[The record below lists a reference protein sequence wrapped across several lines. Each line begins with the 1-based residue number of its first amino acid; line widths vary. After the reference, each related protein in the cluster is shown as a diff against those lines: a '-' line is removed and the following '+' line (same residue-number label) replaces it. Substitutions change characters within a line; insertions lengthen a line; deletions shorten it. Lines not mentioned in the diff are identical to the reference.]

1 MRNVLLIILAIC
13 FALAGR
19 AGAQFAVGPRVVVSV
34 PTGSMADE
42 LKSGEGIGV
51 KAFYTLPQAQVLAL
65 RGDFDYLSYSSRPVG
80 DFYYYAGSAR
90 QEAFR
95 LTLGPQLAV
104 DIARFR
110 IYGAALGGLYVF
122 QDLYAVTD
130 VWGFGYSETKTKTK
144 WEWNAGGG
152 AMVDI
157 GLGPWVDVE
166 VRYHSVTD
174 MVSMRQDNVTTE
186 SDGQDISVHVGVVF
200 FLR

>member
-1 MRNVLLIILAIC
+1 MQKLGFAILVGCLVMTTGA
-13 FALAGR
+13 A
-19 AGAQFAVGPRVVVSV
+19 AQFAVGPHVVVSV

-42 LKSGEGIGV
+42 LKGGEGIGV
-51 KAFYTLPQAQVLAL
+51 KAFYTLRGVPAFSF
-65 RGDFDYLSYSSRPVG
+65 RGDLDYLSYSSRLVG
-80 DFYYYAGSAR
+80 DFYYYAGSSR
-90 QEAFR
+90 EEAFR

-104 DIARFR
+104 DVGRFR
-110 IYGAALGGLYVF
+110 LYAAALGGLYLF
-122 QDLYAVTD
+122 QDIVAVTD
-130 VWGFGYSETKTKTK
+130 AWGFVYSQSKTKTR

-166 VRYHSVTD
+166 VRYHSVTN
-174 MVSMRQDNVTTE
+174 MVSMRGNTTTTE